1 MEDKNTK
8 NTTKLLSRRNFLA
21 GVTGIVVLAGGG
33 YALSRSALG
42 RSLTQST
49 KRLARA
55 AGIDVQY
62 LRQIVTEDSKNSR
75 TIMWQSDSPI
85 EGIHVEYRKKGSPA
99 DSAPEQ
105 TLPISET
112 FTDDGVTVTIYTAEV
127 KNLATGTEYEYRIAT
142 DSLESDWHPLTTE
155 NGSGFKAL
163 IFPDSQ
169 SNDYSDWKNLAQGA
183 ASRNPDAAFF
193 TNLGDLVDNG
203 EDHTQWNAWF
213 DGVEGIID
221 RIPFAPVMGNHET
234 YNQQWKVRLPEAYLH
249 EFATPSNGSEKF
261 NRYYY
266 SFDYGPVHFIVLNTQ
281 ADETESF
288 KSGLMEEQIP
298 WLRKDMA
305 KNTKKWSIVLLH
317 RDLLQY
323 RINGRPERQE
333 GFSPEGELLMPIF
346 DELGIDIVFSAHLHT
361 YRNRGHIKNFRR
373 DSSGPLY
380 ILTGVAGNV
389 RYPNIWIDHDLD
401 EATAPQPETDN
412 YLTMEVTDSAIDIR
426 CFLPDGKEIDRTEV
440 KK

>member
-1 MEDKNTK
+1 MEEKNTK
-8 NTTKLLSRRNFLA
+8 SAPKPLSRRKFIA
-21 GVTGIVVLAGGG
+21 GVTGLVVLAGGG

-42 RSLTQST
+42 RKITQST
-49 KRLARA
+49 KHLARA
-55 AGIDVQY
+55 SGIDAQY
-62 LRQIVTEDSKNSR
+62 LRQIITEDSKSTR
-75 TIMWQSDSPI
+75 TIMWQSDSPV
-85 EGIHVEYRKKGSPA
+85 EGIRVEYQKKGTSQ
-99 DSAPEQ
+99 DSAPMQ
-105 TLPISET
+105 AVPASET
-112 FTDDGVTVTIYTAEV
+112 FTDDGVTVTLYTAEI
-127 KNLATGTEYEYRIAT
+127 KNLSPGTEYEYRIAT
-142 DSLESDWHPLTTE
+142 DSLEGDWQPLATE

-169 SNDYSDWKNLAQGA
+169 SSDYSDWKNLAQGA

-213 DGVEGIID
+213 DAVEGIID

-234 YNQQWKVRLPEAYLH
+234 YNQNWKVRLPEAYLH
-249 EFATPSNGSEKF
+249 EFAVPTNGSEKF
-261 NRYYY
+261 DRYYY

-281 ADETESF
+281 ADETEAF
-288 KSGLMEEQIP
+288 KSGLMEEQLP
-298 WLRKDMA
+298 WLRRDMA

-333 GFSPEGELLMPIF
+333 GFSPEGEILMPIF

-361 YRNRGHIKNFRR
+361 YRNRGHIKNFRH

-389 RYPNIWIDHDLD
+389 RYPNLWIDHALD

-426 CFLPDGKEIDRTEV
+426 CFLPDGKEIDQV
-440 KK
+440 KVEK